1 MRGYLVCRKSVICL
15 GVGLLACGAANAQ
28 YAADFE
34 PPTFTG
40 SADGVDIWG
49 QDAFYNPAPAGS
61 ETITAYV
68 YTYANNVL
76 GIPDN
81 PVGGG
86 EQFVAGTGPG
96 GGTYSRAQRDINW
109 GTGIVVVTY
118 DVLCA
123 YEGDPNST
131 ANNIGSFSVQ
141 PYPGTPVAANYIH
154 LFSWVS
160 AGAGNTWQALYM
172 MYNAAGA
179 ADPQPGRIA
188 GPEWVDLELYTWYRC
203 TTTIDWDINQVI
215 EVSIINLDTGAGA
228 TVDTSA
234 DGWYLG
240 GGAEGG
246 AVPTGFRFFAGGGVP
261 GNTVAWDNTSIG
273 PAAEPCPGDV
283 DGDGDTDLSDL
294 GLLLAAYGS
303 SVGDPNYNPAAD
315 FEPDGDVDL
324 TDLAFLLSAY
334 GCAP

>member
-1 MRGYLVCRKSVICL
+1 MRGYLNCRTLAACL

-81 PVGGG
+81 PAGGG

-96 GGTYSRAQRDINW
+96 GGTYSRAERGVDW
-109 GTGIVVVTY
+109 GTGIVVATY

-131 ANNIGSFSVQ
+131 ANNLGSFSAGW
-141 PYPGTPVAANYIH
+141 PPPVNDWTFIH

-160 AGAGNTWQALYM
+160 PGAGDTWQALYM
-172 MYNAAGA
+172 VHNAQGGDDGA
-179 ADPQPGRIA
+179 PGRVP
-188 GPEWVDLELYTWYRC
+188 GPQWVDLDLYTWYRC
-203 TTTIDWDINQVI
+203 TTVIDWDINQVV
-215 EVSIINLDTGAGA
+215 EVSITNLDTGAGA

-234 DGWYLG
+234 EGWYL
-240 GGAEGG
+240 EGG
-246 AVPTGFRFFAGGGVP
+246 EAGGEVTATFRFFAGGGLP
-261 GNTVAWDNTSIG
+261 GNTVAWDNLSIG

-294 GLLLAAYGS
+294 AALLAAYGS